1 MQVVSTLKAPQA
13 IGPYSQAVLTGNTL
27 YVSGQIA
34 INPESGELVQKDIT
48 AETKQI
54 MDNIEAILEEVR
66 YGFVNVV
73 KTTIYVT
80 DIKNFDAINAVYEG
94 YFNQD
99 FPARSLV
106 QVAALPKGAN
116 VEIEVVAVRSA
127 WRA

>member
-1 MQVVSTLKAPQA
+1 MQVVSTLKAPKA

-27 YVSGQIA
+27 YISGQIA
-34 INPESGELVQKDIT
+34 INPETGALVQDNIT

-66 YGFVNVV
+66 YGFINVV
-73 KTTIYVT
+73 KTTIYTT
-80 DIKNFDAINAVYEG
+80 DIKNFDAINAVYAD
-94 YFNQD
+94 YFTGD
-99 FPARSLV
+99 YPARSLV

-116 VEIEVVAVRSA
+116 VEIEIVAVRSA

>member
-1 MQVVSTLKAPQA
+1 MQVVSTLKAPKA

-34 INPESGELVQKDIT
+34 INPETGEMVQKDIT
-48 AETKQI
+48 AETRQV

-73 KTTIYVT
+73 KTTIYT
-80 DIKNFDAINAVYEG
+80 NDIKNFDAINAVYAE
-94 YFNQD
+94 YFHDD

-116 VEIEVVAVRSA
+116 VEIEVIAVKSA